1 MAFWNDLF
9 GLIRNKRVGLPIIA
23 LALIL
28 AIAAFFVGSPRY
40 TTESSLILTA
50 PPSGGTLSMDPTK
63 PVGLTNPLLQYND
76 GLRTVAGILILAL
89 NSKDELRKLG
99 IEENSGTEIVIDD
112 GRSNADLLGVV
123 TQGPFIH
130 IKVESRTAATAKDIL
145 DRAQR
150 RLRDELTSYQTS
162 LGAPKSTFIAVNN
175 VALIPVEYEGAG
187 KIQLA
192 AEVLVV
198 ALLLGFGGAY
208 LMSVRRARGGPAP
221 ASAAANEADGPVPVA
236 VEPEAVKGPA
246 LNGRAPANASAGGE
260 ITPAPAPPTSSA
272 PTSSAPTSSAPAS
285 SVAAS
290 GGSDGGPS
298 AGREND
304 DPPTEEFARITSEL
318 LGAVPDSRKSERDG
332 LAG

>member
-9 GLIRNKRVGLPIIA
+9 GLIRNKRVGPPIIA
-23 LALIL
+23 LALIF
-28 AIAAFFVGSPRY
+28 ATVAFFLGSPRY
-40 TTESSLILTA
+40 KTESSLILTA

-99 IEENSGTEIVIDD
+99 IEENGSTEIVIDD

-130 IKVESRTAATAKDIL
+130 IAVEDPSAATAKAIL
-145 DRAQR
+145 ERAER
-150 RLRDELTSYQTS
+150 RLREELTSYQGS

-175 VALIPVEYEGAG
+175 VALIPTEYDGTG

-192 AEVLVV
+192 VEVLVV

-208 LMSVRRARGGPAP
+208 LMSVRRLRARPAPVGPAGSE
-221 ASAAANEADGPVPVA
+221 ADVAAAVPVA
-236 VEPEAVKGPA
+236 VPDAVKGPA
-246 LNGRAPANASAGGE
+246 LNGRSPASASTGGE
-260 ITPAPAPPTSSA
+260 AAPAPEGSA
-272 PTSSAPTSSAPAS
+272 A
-285 SVAAS
+285 
-290 GGSDGGPS
+290 D
-298 AGREND
+298 RESD

-318 LGAVPDSRKSERDG
+318 LGAVTDPRKSDRDG
-332 LAG
+332 RAG

>member
-9 GLIRNKRVGLPIIA
+9 GLIRNKRVGPPIIA

-28 AIAAFFVGSPRY
+28 ATVAFFVGSPRY
-40 TTESSLILTA
+40 KTESSLILTA
-50 PPSGGTLSMDPTK
+50 PPSGGTLSMDPAK

-99 IEENSGTEIVIDD
+99 IAENGGTEIVIDD

-130 IKVESRTAATAKDIL
+130 IKVEDKSAATAKAIL
-145 DRAQR
+145 ERAER

-175 VALIPVEYEGAG
+175 VALIPVEYDGTG

-192 AEVLVV
+192 VEVLVV
-198 ALLLGFGGAY
+198 ALLLGFGIAY
-208 LMSVRRARGGPAP
+208 LRWIRRARGRPAP
-221 ASAAANEADGPVPVA
+221 AGPAETEADTAAPVA
-236 VEPEAVKGPA
+236 IEPEAVKGPA
-246 LNGRAPANASAGGE
+246 LNGRSPASASAGGAA
-260 ITPAPAPPTSSA
+260 TPPAP
-272 PTSSAPTSSAPAS
+272 
-285 SVAAS
+285 
-290 GGSDGGPS
+290 GGSDDGQSGRSDSDRPFAGSGDGAS
-298 AGREND
+298 ANREND

-318 LGAVPDSRKSERDG
+318 LGAGPDPRKSDRDG
-332 LAG
+332 HAG